1 MIQIR
6 VLQRQQLSY
15 PCYLFG
21 FRDLTNQC
29 AYVHFQHNAFF
40 VIMCRITIK
49 LFLYCQNPFHG
60 EGFLLVMN
68 SFMTLTLCMIML
80 SYQLW
85 VIWHVHLHHESDVL
99 SWTVRSNVCCHTSK
113 KKIFWPTSWNW
124 PESGILVR
132 CSISLS
138 ACIAISRKLVQE
150 CIRKRFQVFAPVVH
164 INGRHYLNVTTQ
176 NAQQKEQFK
185 SQFLKEQS
193 LVSILVSYYFNFPA
207 FDFIWARFCNK

>member
-60 EGFLLVMN
+60 EGFGLVLVMN
-68 SFMTLTLCMIML
+68 SFMALTLCMIML

-85 VIWHVHLHHESDVL
+85 VIWHVHLCHESDVL
-99 SWTVRSNVCCHTSK
+99 SWTVRSNVCCHTST
-113 KKIFWPTSWNW
+113 KKIFWPTRAVFS
-124 PESGILVR
+124 SK
-132 CSISLS
+132 ISLS
-138 ACIAISRKLVQE
+138 KLHYS
-150 CIRKRFQVFAPVVH
+150 H
-164 INGRHYLNVTTQ
+164 ITSNLLPH
-176 NAQQKEQFK
+176 AW
-185 SQFLKEQS
+185 
-193 LVSILVSYYFNFPA
+193 SIKC
-207 FDFIWARFCNK
+207 R